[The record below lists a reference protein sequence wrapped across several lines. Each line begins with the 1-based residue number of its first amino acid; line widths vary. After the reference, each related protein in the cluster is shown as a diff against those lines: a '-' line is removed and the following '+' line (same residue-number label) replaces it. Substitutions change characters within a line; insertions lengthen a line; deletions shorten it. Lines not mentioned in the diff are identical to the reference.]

1 MEKSAFSLTDRREVA
16 RLLLETDTHALTL
29 LTICLSKYPDYF
41 ELDPL
46 EVYAR
51 LSEDFN
57 ITLPDA
63 AENRLQA
70 ITVAMTTDAFETDPS
85 AYDSIVKA
93 LTDGDPDLDHGDM
106 DIAADEMLWAEY
118 EVRVATN
125 SEPDFSPAVE
135 ALRSLAMPDE
145 DSQDELE
152 DISETLETQRD
163 KLKADLHAAG
173 FEVERVPEI

>member
-1 MEKSAFSLTDRREVA
+1 MNKTAFSRTERKEVA
-16 RLLLETDTHALTL
+16 RLLTDTDTHALTL

-51 LSEDFN
+51 LNEDFN
-57 ITLPDA
+57 VTLPDA

-85 AYDSIVKA
+85 AYDAIVKA

-106 DIAADEMLWAEY
+106 DISSDEMLWAEY

-125 SEPDFSPAVE
+125 REPDFSPAVA
-135 ALRSLAMPDE
+135 ALRAMITQVEGDEEELADVA
-145 DSQDELE
+145 
-152 DISETLETQRD
+152 ETLEEQRV
-163 KLKADLHAAG
+163 KLLKDLQDAG
-173 FEVERVPEI
+173 FEVERVPEL